1 MPTPMN
7 GLDDVAGLA
16 AVVSALKTAVL
27 AEGSEIAASLAAQ
40 HGPLGAG
47 IENLAHYLA
56 LRRQDIRPLQR
67 RLTAAGLSS
76 LGRAE
81 SRVVETLD
89 AVTAALDRMAGR
101 AVERPF
107 ADEASFFAGERL
119 LSAQSEALL
128 GPEGPGRRS
137 RIMVTLPSEA
147 AGDPAL
153 VLDLARRGMDVAR
166 VNCAHDGV
174 IAWEAMARNVRTAN
188 SVLGRP
194 LKILMDIAGP
204 KIRTE
209 AVATVEPARK
219 LARVTSSASSRPA
232 RPNSAMARWRR
243 RACRCRRS

>member
-1 MPTPMN
+1 MEPLLRQTLPGGLLRDDAHMPTPMN

-107 ADEASFFAGERL
+107 ADEASFFAGN
-119 LSAQSEALL
+119 
-128 GPEGPGRRS
+128 G
-137 RIMVTLPSEA
+137 
-147 AGDPAL
+147 
-153 VLDLARRGMDVAR
+153 
-166 VNCAHDGV
+166 C
-174 IAWEAMARNVRTAN
+174 
-188 SVLGRP
+188 
-194 LKILMDIAGP
+194 
-204 KIRTE
+204 
-209 AVATVEPARK
+209 
-219 LARVTSSASSRPA
+219 SRPS
-232 RPNSAMARWRR
+232 RK
-243 RACRCRRS
+243 RCSGRKAPDGAVGLW